1 MFATFS
7 EDIEP
12 LEDPL
17 GPNGMQ
23 WRDRIFK
30 EFEGARKRALP
41 SRNRQRIPGNGKLM
55 MENIRDPYRAGLL
68 RISFVIF
75 GLGRAEQKSRTG
87 RA

>member
-17 GPNGMQ
+17 GSHGMQ
-23 WRDRIFK
+23 WRGRIFK
-30 EFEGARKRALP
+30 DPEGARKRTMP

-55 MENIRDPYRAGLL
+55 RENIRDPYCAGLL
-68 RISFVIF
+68 RTWFVIF
-75 GLGRAEQKSRTG
+75 GL
-87 RA
+87 